1 LNLIINHVTAVGKRE
16 AQFLIKLSPDS
27 HFTTNLFN
35 HAIKS
40 IWMSIYL

>member
-27 HFTTNLFN
+27 HFTTNLTCRFN

-40 IWMSIYL
+40 I